1 MDRVR
6 IEAFATAA
14 RKLLKQQIGARIS
27 LLMKSES
34 SAVVIENKGAM
45 TALENQIEE
54 KGTETVIDEVAY
66 TWFNRLCALRYMDV
80 HGFNRPMIVTPQEGN
95 VLPEILSDVMTG
107 NPDSEVVSKANEER
121 INRLLSGDIKSGNA
135 QAEIYRIL
143 LVSKCNALN
152 KELPMLFERISDY
165 TDLLLPEDLLS
176 RDAIIPLMKDALTDE
191 NCETVEVIGWL
202 YQYYIAERKDEV
214 FAGFRKGKKA
224 TAREIP
230 AATQL
235 FTPDWI
241 VRYLAENSIGR
252 LWMLNHPE
260 SGLAEKME
268 YYIEPVDA
276 EPDFIR
282 INTPEEIRICDP
294 CCGSGHML
302 TYAFDL
308 LFEIYSELGYTSKDA
323 VEHIL
328 RDNLY
333 GIEIDD
339 RAGQLAYFAL
349 MMKAREK
356 YRRFFSL
363 GVEPNI
369 CVLHNITFD
378 DEELRIACGLF
389 SNTRDAEVR
398 KLLTQF
404 EHADTFGSLI
414 IPCIDDIGKLR
425 NNLTKTT
432 WTGDLFDETDTI
444 EPRVHEVLKYADYL
458 SSKYQVVITN
468 PPYMGNY
475 DDITKAF
482 VTKNYPDSK
491 SDLCTAFMERNWK
504 LSVPHGYSAMVNM
517 QSWMFLS
524 SYEKL
529 RKKLLQE
536 RTILSM
542 AHIGARGF
550 DSIGGEV
557 VSTTAFVCINYFA
570 DEYQC
575 SFARL
580 TEGAGEI
587 EKSNTFKK
595 KTKMFY
601 SDSSLFVSIPSSPIV
616 YWLPEKMVKAYIN
629 PETILLRQLATPKAG
644 LATGDNNR
652 FMRLWYE
659 VSFSNIGFGIKDT
672 IQTKDCSFKW
682 FPCNSGGIQRKWAC
696 TNEYIVNWEKDGQE
710 IKSFRNTEGKLAA
723 RPQNTN
729 KYFKPGL
736 TWNKL
741 CSNNFS
747 ARYKDSGFIFDDT
760 SRSAFPDDNKLLWY
774 YIGMLNSIVA
784 LEYLR
789 ALNPTMSFT
798 NGDIERVPVILS
810 LCKKDMI
817 SDLVMSN
824 IHLSTADAS
833 ISETSWDFVRHPL
846 AVSVREREEQ
856 LGAGM
861 YSEARSQAVSLISE
875 RYERWKKECNDRFCQ
890 LKTNEEELN
899 RIFIDIYGLQDELV
913 PEEDDSMVSVH
924 RIFDTPEEI
933 PASMKNGSYA
943 LTKKDVIKSFVS
955 YAVGCMFGRYSLDS
969 DGLAFAGGNWDS
981 SLYGSFMPDD
991 DNVIPV
997 LSDEWFADDITFRFR
1012 EFVKV
1017 CFGDDALSAN
1027 MRFIE
1032 DALGMSVRN
1041 YFIKEFYKDH
1051 LKVYQK
1057 RPIYWMFS
1065 SPKGYFNALVYLHRY
1080 NSNTSSAVLGYLRRL
1095 RDKLST
1101 EIGALERENNTRNAK
1116 KLVNFRKVAEDLD
1129 DYERILYPIAMENIS
1144 LDLDDGV
1151 KVNYAKLG
1159 KALKKVPG
1167 LEKSE

>member
-45 TALENQIEE
+45 TALENQLEE
-54 KGTETVIDEVAY
+54 KGTETVIDEVSY

-80 HGFNRPMIVTPQEGN
+80 HGFNRPLIVTPQEGN

-107 NPDSEVVSKANEER
+107 NPDSEVVSKANGER

-260 SGLAEKME
+260 SGLADKME
-268 YYIEPVDA
+268 YYIEPVDV

-328 RDNLY
+328 SDNLY

-369 CVLHNITFD
+369 CVLHNVTFD
-378 DEELRIACGLF
+378 DEELRIACSLF

-475 DDITKAF
+475 DDITKSF

-504 LSVPHGYSAMVNM
+504 LSVPRGYSAMVNM

-557 VSTTAFVCINYFA
+557 VSTTAFVTTNINLSIRSSYFRLVDIIGETNKA
-570 DEYQC
+570 VSLRSRNEQFVLDNSSFLVIPGMPISYWISKRYFDLFRTGSVLGPVANPRVGMQTANNSYYLRLWTEVRFDE
-575 SFARL
+575 F
-580 TEGAGEI
+580 EGPWRKWIKYLKGGSYRKWFGNLEFVLRYNNDPQFVLKQKNATI
-587 EKSNTFKK
+587 LPVDYLAFKK
-595 KTKMFY
+595 CTWTDLTYGEPSFRLAPKDTFY
-601 SDSSLFVSIPSSPIV
+601 DISGHCFFPSEDNQYYLLAYANSKVFASLKKIINSTFHCQVGDVARIV
-616 YWLPEKMVKAYIN
+616 FP
-629 PETILLRQLATPKAG
+629 
-644 LATGDNNR
+644 
-652 FMRLWYE
+652 
-659 VSFSNIGFGIKDT
+659 IGFPQKTRVDVLSN
-672 IQTKDCSFKW
+672 QNVCLSQLDW
-682 FPCNSGGIQRKWAC
+682 NS
-696 TNEYIVNWEKDGQE
+696 Y
-710 IKSFRNTEGKLAA
+710 
-723 RPQNTN
+723 
-729 KYFKPGL
+729 
-736 TWNKL
+736 
-741 CSNNFS
+741 
-747 ARYKDSGFIFDDT
+747 
-760 SRSAFPDDNKLLWY
+760 
-774 YIGMLNSIVA
+774 
-784 LEYLR
+784 
-789 ALNPTMSFT
+789 
-798 NGDIERVPVILS
+798 
-810 LCKKDMI
+810 
-817 SDLVMSN
+817 
-824 IHLSTADAS
+824 
-833 ISETSWDFVRHPL
+833 ETSWDFVRHPL

-861 YSEARSQAVSLISE
+861 YSESRRKAVSLISE

-899 RIFIDIYGLQDELV
+899 RIFIDIYGLHDELI

-969 DGLAFAGGNWDS
+969 DGLAFAGGTWNS
-981 SLYGSFMPDD
+981 SLYGSFLPDE

-997 LSDEWFADDITFRFR
+997 LSDEWFADDIAFRFR
-1012 EFVKV
+1012 EFVEV
-1017 CFGDDALSAN
+1017 CFGYDDLSAN

-1041 YFIKEFYKDH
+1041 YFVKEFYKDH

-1080 NSNTSSAVLGYLRRL
+1080 NSNTPSAVLGYLRRL

>member
-14 RKLLKQQIGARIS
+14 RKLLKQQVGARIS

-45 TALENQIEE
+45 TALENQLEE

-107 NPDSEVVSKANEER
+107 NPDSEVVSKANGER

-282 INTPEEIRICDP
+282 INTPEEIRVCDP

-369 CVLHNITFD
+369 CVLHNVTFD
-378 DEELRIACGLF
+378 YEELRIACSLF

-444 EPRVHEVLKYADYL
+444 ELRVHEVLKYADYL

-504 LSVPHGYSAMVNM
+504 LSVPRGYSAMVNM

-557 VSTTAFVCINYFA
+557 VSTTAFIIFNEHLHDFSAIFSRLVDEVGEYNKSKCYTNRKNVFYSSPERFA
-570 DEYQC
+570 KVPGSPIAYW
-575 SFARL
+575 
-580 TEGAGEI
+580 AGEA
-587 EKSNTFKK
+587 
-595 KTKMFY
+595 MF
-601 SDSSLFVSIPSSPIV
+601 SVFNRSVNVSSLMKPC
-616 YWLPEKMVKAYIN
+616 
-629 PETILLRQLATPKAG
+629 QG
-644 LATGDNNR
+644 LATGDNSR
-652 FMRLWYE
+652 FLRLWHE
-659 VSFSNIGFGIKDT
+659 VSINRVCFNSISSEYAIKT
-672 IQTKDCSFKW
+672 GKRW
-682 FPCNSGGIQRKWAC
+682 FPTTKGGPYRKWYG
-696 TNEYIVNWEKDGQE
+696 NFEYLVNWENDGYE
-710 IKSFRNTEGKLAA
+710 IRNFFDKSGNLRA
-723 RPQNTN
+723 RPQNIN
-729 KYFKPGL
+729 YYFKAGI
-736 TWNKL
+736 TWSTL
-741 CSNNFS
+741 ASTLS
-747 ARYKDSGFIFDDT
+747 MRDVPSGFIFET
-760 SRSAFPDDNKLLWY
+760 KGSMCHFKSYERKNQILGL
-774 YIGMLNSIVA
+774 LNSNVIEKIISFISPTLDFHEGPIGRLPYIPADGKENKIDIVVKDNI
-784 LEYLR
+784 LYSKIDWD
-789 ALNPTMSFT
+789 SF
-798 NGDIERVPVILS
+798 
-810 LCKKDMI
+810 
-817 SDLVMSN
+817 
-824 IHLSTADAS
+824 
-833 ISETSWDFVRHPL
+833 ETSWDFVRHPL

-861 YSEARSQAVSLISE
+861 YSEARRKAVSLISE

-981 SLYGSFMPDD
+981 SMYGSFMPDD

-997 LSDEWFADDITFRFR
+997 LSDEWFADDIAFRFR

-1041 YFIKEFYKDH
+1041 YFVKEFYKDH

>member
-45 TALENQIEE
+45 TALENQLEE
-54 KGTETVIDEVAY
+54 KGTETVIDEVSY

-80 HGFNRPMIVTPQEGN
+80 HGFNRPLIVTPQEGN

-107 NPDSEVVSKANEER
+107 NPDSEVVSKANGER

-328 RDNLY
+328 SENLY

-475 DDITKAF
+475 DDITKSF

-504 LSVPHGYSAMVNM
+504 LSVPRGYSGMVNM

-557 VSTTAFVCINYFA
+557 VSTTAFIIFTEHLHDVSAIFSRLV
-570 DEYQC
+570 DEVGERNKSIAYKNRTNLYYTFPDGFLRIPGNMIAYWV
-575 SFARL
+575 SNSILRL
-580 TEGAGEI
+580 FDEQ
-587 EKSNTFKK
+587 
-595 KTKMFY
+595 
-601 SDSSLFVSIPSSPIV
+601 SLGDFGVSC
-616 YWLPEKMVKAYIN
+616 
-629 PETILLRQLATPKAG
+629 QG
-644 LATGDNNR
+644 LVSGDNDR
-652 FMRLWYE
+652 FLKLWFEPYWE
-659 VSFSNIGFGIKDT
+659 KVLLNAQNKEDVVKGYKYVPHIKGGGF
-672 IQTKDCSFKW
+672 
-682 FPCNSGGIQRKWAC
+682 RKWYG
-696 TNEYIVNWEKDGQE
+696 NYEYLVNWENDGYE
-710 IKSFRNTEGKLAA
+710 IRNFYDLNGKLRS
-723 RPQNTN
+723 RPQNTDY
-729 KYFKPGL
+729 YFKTGI
-736 TWNKL
+736 TWNDVSTAPF
-741 CSNNFS
+741 CGRFIE
-747 ARYKDSGFIFDDT
+747 GWCIFDASGPMFFSEKDVMQ
-760 SRSAFPDDNKLLWY
+760 LIG
-774 YIGMLNSIVA
+774 YINSIVFQ
-784 LEYLR
+784 
-789 ALNPTMSFT
+789 SFANIICQGLHYST
-798 NGDIERVPVILS
+798 GHIPKVPYREIDD
-810 LCKKDMI
+810 CRI
-817 SDLVMSN
+817 S
-824 IHLSTADAS
+824 S
-833 ISETSWDFVRHPL
+833 ISQHNISLSKLDWDSFETSWDFVRHPL

-861 YSEARSQAVSLISE
+861 YSEARRKAVSLISE

-899 RIFIDIYGLQDELV
+899 RIFIDIYGLQDELI

-997 LSDEWFADDITFRFR
+997 LSDEWFADDIAFRFR

-1017 CFGDDALSAN
+1017 CFGDDDLSAN

-1041 YFIKEFYKDH
+1041 YFVKEFYKDH

-1080 NSNTSSAVLGYLRRL
+1080 NSNTPSAVLGYLRRL

>member
-45 TALENQIEE
+45 TALENQLEE

-176 RDAIIPLMKDALTDE
+176 RDAIIPMMKDALTDE

-214 FAGFRKGKKA
+214 FAGFRKGNKA

-268 YYIEPVDA
+268 YYIESVDA

-328 RDNLY
+328 SENLY

-369 CVLHNITFD
+369 CVLHNVTFD

-504 LSVPHGYSAMVNM
+504 LSVPRGYSAMVNM
-517 QSWMFLS
+517 QSWMFLGS
-524 SYEKL
+524 FKRL
-529 RKKLLQE
+529 RPKILQNN
-536 RTILSM
+536 TIISLV
-542 AHIGARGF
+542 HIGPRGF

-557 VSTTAFVCINYFA
+557 VSTVASVMKNTFTERFKTTYRRIVEYIGEKDKSEQFHNLNNEYIVESPRFLTISESPIAYFA
-570 DEYQC
+570 SDAVFN
-575 SFARL
+575 SFNH
-580 TEGAGEI
+580 T
-587 EKSNTFKK
+587 
-595 KTKMFY
+595 KTIG
-601 SDSSLFVSIPSSPIV
+601 SCL
-616 YWLPEKMVKAYIN
+616 KAC
-629 PETILLRQLATPKAG
+629 QG
-644 LATGDNNR
+644 LATGANELFLR
-652 FMRLWYE
+652 YWYE
-659 VSFSNIGFGIKDT
+659 VENYNMSLYCKSSDQAKKTGKR
-672 IQTKDCSFKW
+672 W
-682 FPCNSGGIQRKWAC
+682 FPITKGGEFRKWYGNNALV
-696 TNEYIVNWEKDGQE
+696 INWENDGEQ
-710 IKSFRNTEGKLAA
+710 IKRYPGSVIRNEFM
-723 RPQNTN
+723 
-729 KYFKPGL
+729 YFSPGL
-736 TWNKL
+736 TWSTL
-741 CSNNFS
+741 SNAMNMRS
-747 ARYKDSGFIFDDT
+747 VGYGYISESKGSKCVIFNP
-760 SRSAFPDDNKLLWY
+760 SKSKSILGY
-774 YIGMLNSIVA
+774 LNSNTCSLFLKFLA
-784 LEYLR
+784 
-789 ALNPTMSFT
+789 PTLDFHEGPLSRVPYI
-798 NGDIERVPVILS
+798 DIENSSIDSFVENCILTS
-810 LCKKDMI
+810 KIDWD
-817 SDLVMSN
+817 SF
-824 IHLSTADAS
+824 
-833 ISETSWDFVRHPL
+833 ETSWDFVIHPL

-861 YSEARSQAVSLISE
+861 YSEVRRKAVSLISE

-899 RIFIDIYGLQDELV
+899 RIFIDIYGLQDELI

-997 LSDEWFADDITFRFR
+997 LSDEWFADDIAFRFR

-1017 CFGDDALSAN
+1017 CFGDDDLSEN

-1041 YFIKEFYKDH
+1041 YFVKEFYKDH

-1080 NSNTSSAVLGYLRRL
+1080 NSNTPSVVLGYLRRL